1 MLTTTRL
8 TASAIALLAGIN
20 LAHAQ
25 GVQPAAPHH
34 PATPAPAAK
43 PGAPMTPGAGSPAG
57 MDMGKMMGGGMDH
70 MMPMMRAMRGMMGHG
85 GGDMGM
91 MMVDHVE
98 GRIAFVK
105 AELAITEAQMPQFTK
120 LSETIRANAKAM
132 QAAMAANMASGAA
145 ATGPAHGDAM
155 IAMMTARL
163 DAMKATHAAGKE
175 LYAVLTD
182 AQKKTADQMMMG
194 RMGGM

>member
-1 MLTTTRL
+1 
-8 TASAIALLAGIN
+8 
-20 LAHAQ
+20 
-25 GVQPAAPHH
+25 
-34 PATPAPAAK
+34 
-43 PGAPMTPGAGSPAG
+43 
-57 MDMGKMMGGGMDH
+57 MDMGKMMGGMEH
-70 MMPMMRAMRGMMGHG
+70 MMPMMRMMHGMMGQGGG

-98 GRIAFVK
+98 GRIAFLK
-105 AELAITEAQMPQFTK
+105 AELAITDAQMPQFAK
-120 LSETIRANAKAM
+120 LADTIRANAKAM
-132 QAAMAANMASGAA
+132 QAAMASNMASGAA
-145 ATGPAHGDAM
+145 ATGPARGDAM

-182 AQKKTADQMMMG
+182 AQKKIVDQTMMT